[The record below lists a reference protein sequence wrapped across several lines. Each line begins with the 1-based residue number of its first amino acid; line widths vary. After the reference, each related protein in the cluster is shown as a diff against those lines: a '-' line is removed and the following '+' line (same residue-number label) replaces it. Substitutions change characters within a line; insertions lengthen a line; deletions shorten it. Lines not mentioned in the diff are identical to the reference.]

1 MNVTMLPLLISL
13 VAVGGQQQPILLES
27 VQITL
32 VDEVELAAR
41 EAGQIVAL
49 PVHEG
54 QIVSAGELIARIDD
68 TEPQLLRK
76 RSQVEASIAERQA
89 SNDVKVRFAKKSREV
104 ADAEL
109 RRARESVD
117 KFRKSVSDT
126 ELDRLRLAAERTLL
140 EIEQAEQDQQI
151 AALTH
156 QLKNTEV
163 AVAEQSIERRKVL
176 SPLDAMVV
184 ELKRR
189 VGEWVQPGDVVARL
203 VRVDRVRAEG
213 FLPAGSVT
221 PNLLGSPAL
230 LTLEASSKGSDR
242 IEGRIAFVSPE
253 VNPVNNLVRVWA
265 EFENADGALRPG
277 LKGKLTIQPASK

>member
-1 MNVTMLPLLISL
+1 
-13 VAVGGQQQPILLES
+13 
-27 VQITL
+27 
-32 VDEVELAAR
+32 
-41 EAGQIVAL
+41 
-49 PVHEG
+49 
-54 QIVSAGELIARIDD
+54 
-68 TEPQLLRK
+68 
-76 RSQVEASIAERQA
+76 
-89 SNDVKVRFAKKSREV
+89 VRFAKKSHEV

-156 QLKNTEV
+156 QLKSTEV
-163 AVAEQSIERRKVL
+163 AVAEQSIERRKVI

-184 ELKRR
+184 EVKRR

-213 FLPAGSVT
+213 FLPASSVA
-221 PNLLGSPAL
+221 PNLLGAPAL
-230 LTLEASSKGSDR
+230 LTLERDAKGSER
-242 IEGRIAFVSPE
+242 FEGKIAFVSPE

-265 EFENADGALRPG
+265 EFNNRDGSLRPG
-277 LKGKLTIQPASK
+277 LKGRLTIQPASR